1 VLILSLFTGAGL
13 LDQAFREQGF
23 CVVSVGDIIY
33 GQDIRNFHTMVDKFD
48 GVIGGSPCQDF
59 SGLKRNKSDY
69 SQLMLNEY
77 IRVVNEAQPPWWLL
91 ENVANVPTIKI
102 DYYYYQRLDINQG
115 WYSDT
120 SRLRHI
126 QFGSKFNK
134 LLNIDRGV
142 IDGVKKPC
150 ALATDER
157 SFRALCDIQGLSDDF
172 DLPDFNVS
180 GKKKLIGNG
189 VPLSIGRV
197 LAKEVAR
204 LYSPGESRFNNNV
217 GSRIFSQEQSHLFT
231 LEQSRKL
238 CVCGCDCGLIGRKKY
253 YADSCRKRAQRVRDK
268 LATNSHAKF
277 CAQSHR

>member
-1 VLILSLFTGAGL
+1 MQLILSLFTGAGL

-23 CVVSVGDIIY
+23 CVVSAGDIIY
-33 GQDIRNFHTMVDKFD
+33 GQDIREFHAPKDKFD

-59 SGLKRNKSDY
+59 SSLKRDKSDY

-77 IRVVNEAQPPWWLL
+77 IRVVNEAQPQWWLL

-102 DYYYYQRLDINQG
+102 DGYKQQRMDINQG

-126 QFGSKFNK
+126 QFGSKSNK

-142 IDGVKKPC
+142 IDGVKQSC

-157 SFRALCDIQGLSDDF
+157 GFRELCDIQGLPTDF
-172 DLPDFNVS
+172 DLPDFNVT
-180 GKKKLIGNG
+180 GKKKMVGNG

-217 GSRIFSQEQSHLFT
+217 ESRLFT
-231 LEQSRKL
+231 LEQSQKL
-238 CVCGCDCGLIGRKKY
+238 CACGCGRRCGSGRKIY
-253 YADSCRKRAQRVRDK
+253 YGASCRKRAQRTRDK
-268 LATNSHAKF
+268 V
-277 CAQSHR
+277 